1 MKKSISSNPKKAII
15 TIACVLTAITF
26 VGAGTVFAVGTVA
39 ENTSIGAEKA
49 EMFAFA
55 DAGVDPVSAHDVHS
69 EFDFENGMFLY
80 EVDFEAEGTEY
91 DYGIHAFN
99 GTVVK
104 KNARIVNAY
113 KAATNTSASAD
124 QTAATDKAAPETT
137 AASEQTTDDAGVTDV
152 TQDSADRATTAD
164 QTAATD
170 KAAPETT
177 AVSEQTTDDAGV
189 TDVTQDSADRA
200 TTADQTATAAM
211 PQTVE
216 AAEARSQNMETIGLA
231 AAKATA
237 LDNAGLSESDVTFTK
252 AELDTD
258 DGMLKYDLEF
268 FTSSNEYDYEVNAQ
282 SGAIIEKSVEAIER
296 SVKEQKSYIGVD
308 KAKTVALEHAG
319 ISTAS
324 ASFSKAKLDN
334 DDGKVV
340 YEIEFYVGRTEYD
353 YEIDAYSGTILEYD
367 IDND

>member
-113 KAATNTSASAD
+113 KAATNTSAAAD
-124 QTAATDKAAPETT
+124 QTT
-137 AASEQTTDDAGVTDV
+137 
-152 TQDSADRATTAD
+152 
-164 QTAATD
+164 ATD

>member
-1 MKKSISSNPKKAII
+1 
-15 TIACVLTAITF
+15 
-26 VGAGTVFAVGTVA
+26 
-39 ENTSIGAEKA
+39 
-49 EMFAFA
+49 
-55 DAGVDPVSAHDVHS
+55 
-69 EFDFENGMFLY
+69 
-80 EVDFEAEGTEY
+80 
-91 DYGIHAFN
+91 
-99 GTVVK
+99 
-104 KNARIVNAY
+104 
-113 KAATNTSASAD
+113 
-124 QTAATDKAAPETT
+124 
-137 AASEQTTDDAGVTDV
+137 
-152 TQDSADRATTAD
+152 
-164 QTAATD
+164 
-170 KAAPETT
+170 
-177 AVSEQTTDDAGV
+177 
-189 TDVTQDSADRA
+189 
-200 TTADQTATAAM
+200 M

>member
-113 KAATNTSASAD
+113 KAATNTSAAAD

-164 QTAATD
+164 QT
-170 KAAPETT
+170 
-177 AVSEQTTDDAGV
+177 V
-189 TDVTQDSADRA
+189 
-200 TTADQTATAAM
+200 TAAM

-216 AAEARSQNMETIGLA
+216 AAEARSQNTETIGLA

>member
-113 KAATNTSASAD
+113 KAATNTSAAAD
-124 QTAATDKAAPETT
+124 QTTATDKAAPETT
-137 AASEQTTDDAGVTDV
+137 AA
-152 TQDSADRATTAD
+152 
-164 QTAATD
+164 
-170 KAAPETT
+170 
-177 AVSEQTTDDAGV
+177 SEQTTDDAGV

>member
-55 DAGVDPVSAHDVHS
+55 DAGVDPVSANDVHS

-113 KAATNTSASAD
+113 KAATNTSAAAD

-137 AASEQTTDDAGVTDV
+137 AA
-152 TQDSADRATTAD
+152 
-164 QTAATD
+164 
-170 KAAPETT
+170 
-177 AVSEQTTDDAGV
+177 SEQTTDDAGV